1 MGISHFPEAFS
12 IPIGT
17 GLKVDAS
24 GKLAVDL
31 ALSELKDATIT
42 SISADNLIRWDSAS
56 ARWVNISKTELVDG
70 GNF

>member
-1 MGISHFPEAFS
+1 MPISFIPEVFS

-24 GKLAVDL
+24 GKLVVDL

-42 SISADNLIRWDSAS
+42 SIAADNVIRWDAGTGK
-56 ARWVNISKTELVDG
+56 WVNIAQTELVDG